1 MEDKSESVGIQLRI
15 GNKIFTATVTSNAV
29 AEILMNKEKSTIV
42 QLMSKGTP
50 ESVVVGNFKEKVE
63 VMSVSQLDIQPSNEN
78 NNAQEIMEVEVIS
91 QYNMKHY

>member
-1 MEDKSESVGIQLRI
+1 MEDKSESVRIQLRI